1 MESNVNKVI
10 YKVIRISFTI
20 MITLLLVY
28 GTMRASYIAYDFGYR
43 VFTETAI
50 DKGQGRLVP
59 IAVRENMSAEEL
71 SEILLQKGLI
81 RDKTLFILQYKLSA
95 YADKLQPGTYALRT
109 SMTPKE
115 MIMIMAGEDLEEMS
129 EE

>member
-10 YKVIRISFTI
+10 YKVIKISFTI

-28 GTMRASYIAYDFGYR
+28 GTMRISYIAYDFGYR

-50 DKGQGRLVP
+50 DKEPGRLAP
-59 IAVRENMSAEEL
+59 ITITEGMSAEEI
-71 SEILLQKGLI
+71 SEALLDKGLI
-81 RDKTLFILQYKLSA
+81 RDKNLFILQYKLSA
-95 YADKLQPGTYALRT
+95 YSDKLVPGTYALKT

-115 MIMIMAGEDLEEMS
+115 MIMIMGGEDLEE
-129 EE
+129 EED